1 VVIPGKRVSQEQSP
15 PRTGLRPRDGR
26 LRRGTAQN
34 RYTHCKFMLRLVAE
48 VVSCSHVQT
57 SWLLKFLEHCYPTYS
72 RHHRTPPRPP
82 WAGAATL
89 VAETPSFTPFSHL
102 LGNCLILHGKSLAT
116 GNRFALTRPK
126 AKATFLHC
134 PLRCPA
140 ENSHR
145 CTYGKR
151 QRLWAYALTCGE
163 AWFNS
168 A

>member
-1 VVIPGKRVSQEQSP
+1 MVIPGKRSP
-15 PRTGLRPRDGR
+15 RNSLLLGPVYVLETVAFRY
-26 LRRGTAQN
+26 GTVQN
-34 RYTHCKFMLRLVAE
+34 RYTHGKFMLRLVAE

-57 SWLLKFLEHCYPTYS
+57 SWLLKFLEHCYPTFS

-82 WAGAATL
+82 WAGAASL
-89 VAETPSFTPFSHL
+89 VAETPSITPSSDL

-116 GNRFALTRPK
+116 GIRFAHTRPQ
-126 AKATFLHC
+126 AKATFCTAPYDALWKTHIG
-134 PLRCPA
+134 
-140 ENSHR
+140 
-145 CTYGKR
+145 TYGRR